1 MINLK
6 LMSGVGWLVRL
17 VCGLMVHLV
26 LFVFSKQQHQGS
38 NLLVHTHTHIK
49 LITFFPSVWAGIC
62 NYWGLKMYT
71 L

>member
-6 LMSGVGWLVRL
+6 LMSGVGSLVRF
-17 VCGLMVHLV
+17 VCGLMMHLV
-26 LFVFSKQQHQGS
+26 LFVFGKQQHQGS

-49 LITFFPSVWAGIC
+49 LITFFPSTRAGIC

>member
-1 MINLK
+1 MINFK
-6 LMSGVGWLVRL
+6 LMSGVGWLVWF

-49 LITFFPSVWAGIC
+49 LITIFPFVWAGIC
-62 NYWGLKMYT
+62 SYWGLKMYT